1 MTVSYL
7 ELTPSVTTVVP
18 TVMGA
23 SCNRLDLTID
33 CRRRGC
39 FSYPFSIA
47 SMAESGSR
55 DLVILLAAALL
66 LVLVAGVACAV
77 PAWRASKVEPMT
89 ALRYE

>member
-18 TVMGA
+18 TVMSA
-23 SCNRLDLTID
+23 SRNRVDLTID
-33 CRRRGC
+33 CRRRGR

-77 PAWRASKVEPMT
+77 PAWRASRVEPMT

>member
-1 MTVSYL
+1 
-7 ELTPSVTTVVP
+7 
-18 TVMGA
+18 
-23 SCNRLDLTID
+23 
-33 CRRRGC
+33 
-39 FSYPFSIA
+39 
-47 SMAESGSR
+47 MAESGSR